1 MLESFYIKRF
11 GNPCFYKCII
21 WIHLKKINKSIKIIN
36 FINWT
41 LISSKNKT
49 LQKKKNLK
57 CHIHSKAWRRCVY
70 NFQTSKVYKSPRSTW
85 RQHPAPTNPTDP
97 DVKAGGGGEREGFSQ
112 IQLSME
118 RKKEKKKKE
127 RRREREAEQRYFHWH
142 GSRAA
147 ISFFHHTTNM
157 SLLFWHLL
165 TLTSK
170 SSSLLKNYL
179 SLGMN

>member
-1 MLESFYIKRF
+1 MSYSFK
-11 GNPCFYKCII
+11 GMKE
-21 WIHLKKINKSIKIIN
+21 
-36 FINWT
+36 
-41 LISSKNKT
+41 
-49 LQKKKNLK
+49 
-57 CHIHSKAWRRCVY
+57 AVY

-179 SLGMN
+179 SLGDELDHCTSSNFYYMRVKSTDATQTAALSFLSPWKWVYIN